1 MVWKNHMVV
10 NIVRPNSFAKQIKQ
24 NTWKNIILRVNH
36 PKHEKY
42 EDRIKIECPRPGYQ
56 VQGYKY
62 IKPSK
67 SVALSSVAWICMPEY
82 GYS

>member
-1 MVWKNHMVV
+1 MVV
-10 NIVRPNSFAKQIKQ
+10 NIVRPSSFAKQIKQ

-42 EDRIKIECPRPGYQ
+42 EDRIRIECPRPGYQ

-67 SVALSSVAWICMPEY
+67 SVAPSCVTRNSMPEH
-82 GYS
+82 GYRQ